1 MINDLEYANR
11 QLLPRWVPFSQ
22 IQILNPTG
30 FTRLNNNQLEKEN
43 YKDLENTWTNKK
55 TVPLAIE
62 IISSSHLLDIED
74 TVLYKEAIDFLFEN
88 HLDVIEINQYL
99 SSILGKEKS
108 TESSPQ
114 NNIQKLKKIV
124 RFNNTDDSAWVDL
137 AFFYSI
143 QGQKKQAEKCINTAL
158 YLNPT
163 SIFTIKGITKYLLLT
178 GNIDEALWV
187 LNKNDDYKSN
197 PQIISTEISIAEAYN
212 LKSKLLR
219 KGHSI
224 VKEGNITSFEKN
236 ELFATFATMEF
247 NSGNSKMGQKLFSN
261 SLIYPN
267 ENILAQA
274 RYLSSKFN
282 KTINTAD
289 INIPGTYERDSW
301 IAYKNENFEDVLK
314 YSIEWFY
321 FQPFSVTPALMNSF
335 INSMVFNNEKKSIEM
350 TKKAL
355 RIAPNNFSL
364 LNNQVV
370 SLYRSNNLKEG
381 DLKLKELEKC
391 PISKEEDRK
400 VLLATEGLAD
410 YRNKR
415 IVEGKEKYID
425 AINYFKRK
433 NDIEKYCRAVYFL
446 AYEKKCIEDLT
457 YIDEIK
463 EIKTI
468 AEKFNISD
476 IKSAISR
483 NFSNIK

>member
-30 FTRLNNNQLEKEN
+30 FTRLNNTQLEKEN

-350 TKKAL
+350 TKK
-355 RIAPNNFSL
+355 L
-364 LNNQVV
+364 L
-370 SLYRSNNLKEG
+370 E
-381 DLKLKELEKC
+381 
-391 PISKEEDRK
+391 
-400 VLLATEGLAD
+400 
-410 YRNKR
+410 
-415 IVEGKEKYID
+415 
-425 AINYFKRK
+425 
-433 NDIEKYCRAVYFL
+433 
-446 AYEKKCIEDLT
+446 
-457 YIDEIK
+457 
-463 EIKTI
+463 
-468 AEKFNISD
+468 
-476 IKSAISR
+476 
-483 NFSNIK
+483 